1 MSKATKAN
9 EKLHD
14 HKVRHYIS
22 LLEKITISDDEE
34 DEPENEYPDFDDKQI
49 NFIRQT
55 LNGSKLDVRRNTYFS
70 IGLMII
76 N

>member
-1 MSKATKAN
+1 MSETTKKN
-9 EKLHD
+9 EKLHSGSI
-14 HKVRHYIS
+14 RNYIS

-34 DEPENEYPDFDDKQI
+34 EEPENEYPDFDDKKI

-55 LNGSKLDVRRNTYFS
+55 LNGSRLDVRKMIFLNE
-70 IGLMII
+70 LM

>member
-1 MSKATKAN
+1 MSEATKAN
-9 EKLHD
+9 EKLHSGSI
-14 HKVRHYIS
+14 RNYIS

-34 DEPENEYPDFDDKQI
+34 DEPENEYPDFDDKRI

-55 LNGSKLDVRRNTYFS
+55 LNGSKLDVRKMTYF
-70 IGLMII
+70 IDELM